1 MKKTL
6 KIAAA
11 ALLVSVL
18 IGSSYLRLPV
28 PVVAAGQLEPNWTFD
43 DVVEQMHRDWIGGT
57 VKKEEMTGQVRE
69 FNMHIE
75 EIEHELTDGV
85 KIKAWAYGLEG
96 QPATVPGPQIRVKK
110 GDLVRIVIK
119 NNSTQPHSLHPHG
132 ITSVDMLNDGVAHI
146 TGNYIMPKKSYTYEF
161 VAKEAGTHWYHC
173 HVQTSLHQD
182 MGMYGSLI
190 IEDTEKPSWDK
201 EFTMMLDEWDTH
213 RDPSN
218 ATAKPTYNYYSV
230 NGKSGNS
237 IPDMMIKE
245 GEIAR
250 VRLINAGFESHSEHL
265 HGTHFVVIAKD
276 GYKVPQPYNMDTVN
290 IAPGET
296 YDVLVKGRDGVWPWH
311 DHNSLAAT
319 DDGVYPGGMLM
330 HIRGSGDDKFN
341 PEANPSLMPVEGH
354 IHASD
359 DHVLTTNGDPLF
371 IKEKMTYNS
380 EEWLSASP
388 ERRAK
393 IHDQNMEWGQ
403 SIGGVYNAVS
413 GTWSFPSNGSTIIQ
427 QPSESPNGAHP
438 NHQHKM

>member
-6 KIAAA
+6 KIAAIF
-11 ALLVSVL
+11 LLGSL
-18 IGSSYLRLPV
+18 LSGSSFFQSPAQV
-28 PVVAAGQLEPNWTFD
+28 IAAGKFDPNWTFD
-43 DVVEQMHRDWIGGT
+43 EVVEQMHQDWIGGT
-57 VKKEEMTGQVRE
+57 VKPEEMTGQVRQ
-69 FNMHIE
+69 FNVHVE

-96 QPATVPGPQIRVKK
+96 QPAAVPGPQIRAKK

-119 NNSTQPHSLHPHG
+119 NNSTQPHSVHPHG
-132 ITSVDMLNDGVAHI
+132 ITSVDMLNDGVPHI
-146 TGNYIMPKKSYTYEF
+146 SGNYIMPGKSYTYEF

-201 EFTMMLDEWDTH
+201 EFTVMLDEWDTK
-213 RDPSN
+213 RDPAN
-218 ATAKPTYNYYSV
+218 ATAKPNYNYFSV
-230 NGKSGNS
+230 NGKSGKS
-237 IPDMMIKE
+237 VPDMVIKE

-250 VRLINAGFESHSEHL
+250 IRLINAGFESHATHL

-311 DHNSLAAT
+311 DHNSLAVT

-330 HIRGSGDDKFN
+330 HVRGSGDNKFN
-341 PEANPSLMPVEGH
+341 PEANPPLLPVEGH
-354 IHASD
+354 IHASGEN
-359 DHVLTTNGDPLF
+359 VPTTHGDSLF
-371 IKEKMTYNS
+371 IQEKISYNS
-380 EEWLSASP
+380 VEWHHATP
-388 ERRAK
+388 ERRAQL
-393 IHDQNMEWGQ
+393 HDQNMEWGQ
-403 SIGGVYNAVS
+403 SIGGLYNVAS
-413 GTWSFPSNGSTIIQ
+413 GNWSFPSNGSAVAE
-427 QPSESPNGAHP
+427 QPDESPNGALP
-438 NHQHKM
+438 QHHH